1 MAPSSPQQVTPQGVL
16 LTIDGIVDGGEIYL
30 YEKTDEEYFLPTV
43 DYSIPIAGAS
53 AIKLAYSTE
62 QNAWISTQEDVQ
74 PYKLEKVEGNTYRL
88 SRSTQ
93 INFYAIIVAQVV
105 NGAINWVNAEDTPRV
120 MFGTLHN
127 GFSRDEQSTDIVST
141 DPDNNTALQN
151 VSFDVTTFSLML
163 GETAVTVP
171 SAFTIDAS
179 QGINASLVAVPG
191 TNNLAIHVE
200 PSTFDDSNNEIS
212 IYYNDMYVAWISLW
226 ASD

>member
-88 SRSTQ
+88 SRSTP

-120 MFGTLHN
+120 MFETLHN

-151 VSFDVTTFSLML
+151 VSFDVSTFSLML

>member
-88 SRSTQ
+88 SRSTP